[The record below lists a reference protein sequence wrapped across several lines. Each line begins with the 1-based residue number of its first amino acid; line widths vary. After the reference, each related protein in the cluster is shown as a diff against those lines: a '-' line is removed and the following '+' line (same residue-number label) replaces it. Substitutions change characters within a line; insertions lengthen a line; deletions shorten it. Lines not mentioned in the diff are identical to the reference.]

1 MSSASGDG
9 NSEHAPLSQN
19 SESDLERGHDPRSPR
34 SGKGNRPR
42 DRLKREAE
50 EKARRVAEAAQK
62 KKDSDSEMNTCLA
75 WICLLGCFALL
86 VGVSGWLAW
95 FIYDYYEG
103 VDADRQIVD
112 AHSVV
117 VSEQFIDYKDP
128 LQRQVNCTNAHS
140 CGNWNCSYVEEHFHK
155 RREFSECDYEDNV
168 VLVSAALIGLSIC
181 CVCNIL
187 NEVC

>member
-34 SGKGNRPR
+34 PGKGNRPR

-62 KKDSDSEMNTCLA
+62 KKDNEMNTCLA

-112 AHSVV
+112 AHPVV

-168 VLVSAALIGLSIC
+168 VLVSAAFILISIC

-187 NEVC
+187 NEFC